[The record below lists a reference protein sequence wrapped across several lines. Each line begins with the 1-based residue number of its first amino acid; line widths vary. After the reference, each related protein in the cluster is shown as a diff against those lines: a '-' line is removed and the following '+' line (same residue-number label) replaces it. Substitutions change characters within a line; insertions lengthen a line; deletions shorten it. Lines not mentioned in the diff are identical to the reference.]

1 MIPDSILHASGAAT
15 TACLF
20 SDLVVFAIQQTQ
32 RERSGLPLETIG
44 ILGRIILSLGFN
56 FALCFTFAYTYHAV
70 ALGSGRVFLAGGL
83 GWLAVVIPVL
93 MTSHHYDDRQKAV
106 LTTRI
111 FGWLFKTAAASMAID
126 YFIG

>member
-15 TACLF
+15 AACLV
-20 SDLVVFAIQQTQ
+20 SDLVVFAIQQAQ
-32 RERSGLPLETIG
+32 RERSGLPLESIG
-44 ILGRIILSLGFN
+44 IVGRIFLSLGFN
-56 FALCFTFAYTYHAV
+56 FAVSFTFAYAYHAV

-93 MTSHHYDDRQKAV
+93 MTSHSYDDRQKAV

-111 FGWLFKTAAASMAID
+111 FGWLFKTAAACMAID

>member
-1 MIPDSILHASGAAT
+1 MIPDAILHASGVAT
-15 TACLF
+15 VGCLI
-20 SDLVVFAIQQTQ
+20 SDLVVYAIQQAQ

-44 ILGRIILSLGFN
+44 IVGRMFLSIAFN
-56 FALCFTFAYTYHAV
+56 FVLCFTFAYAYHAV
-70 ALGSGRVFLAGGL
+70 ALGSGRVFLAGGI

-93 MTSHHYDDRQKAV
+93 MISHSYDDRQKAV

-111 FGWLFKTAAASMAID
+111 FGWLFKTAAACMAID